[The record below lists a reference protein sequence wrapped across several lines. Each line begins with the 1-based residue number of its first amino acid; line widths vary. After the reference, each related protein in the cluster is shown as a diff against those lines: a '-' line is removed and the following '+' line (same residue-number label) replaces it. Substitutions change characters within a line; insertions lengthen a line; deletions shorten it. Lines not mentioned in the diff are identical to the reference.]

1 MTIEVKYLVIK
12 STVQSGIESSAHERQ
27 IKDNLLEFREE
38 LITECR
44 EMVAECIRE
53 SAER

>member
-1 MTIEVKYLVIK
+1 MTIEVKHLVIK
-12 STVQSGIESSAHERQ
+12 STVQSGAGSAVHERQ
-27 IKDNLLEFREE
+27 MNKEFLVFREK

-53 SAER
+53 SSER